1 VFVEGTAS
9 LRTVG
14 NDARD
19 SVSPSVGEDAGAVWL
34 RAASNGGG
42 AASLSVGGKEAA
54 ASTDGPAATAYHNWV
69 LDGLE
74 LGRFSEW
81 ARAAH
86 TYVPKLGSVYYRAL
100 LGNILCVLQWICTGL
115 QQ

>member
-1 VFVEGTAS
+1 MFVEGTAS

-14 NDARD
+14 NDARV
-19 SVSPSVGEDAGAVWL
+19 SVSLSAGEAA
-34 RAASNGGG
+34 AASNGGG

-54 ASTDGPAATAYHNWV
+54 ASTDGPAATAHHNWV

-81 ARAAH
+81 ASAAH
-86 TYVPKLGSVYYRAL
+86 SYVPKLGSVYYRAL
-100 LGNILCVLQWICTGL
+100 LGNILCVLRRICTGL